1 METFTNHMN
10 IYLLTPC
17 SSIRNVV
24 VKFALILPA
33 ILVCVAGCNGF
44 QRGGGS
50 RSVKAGNTNTKAVY
64 GIGVGLKLE
73 FLIVTDI
80 DSDGTVASAGSTWAG
95 EIAPPQGKKVTYRAT
110 GDGLDINGTQY
121 DYGSGRVFLVSN
133 KDEKITV
140 TQLDVAIGD
149 ADYDDEVD
157 RIIETEQVQQFLNP
171 GGEEGQ

>member
-1 METFTNHMN
+1 MLTPGSNISNKALTFT
-10 IYLLTPC
+10 L
-17 SSIRNVV
+17 V
-24 VKFALILPA
+24 LPVMLA
-33 ILVCVAGCNGF
+33 FYSGCNGF

-64 GIGVGLKLE
+64 GIGAGLKLE

-80 DSDGTVASAGSTWAG
+80 DYDGTMASAGSTWTG
-95 EIAPPQGKKVTYRAT
+95 EIAPLQGKKVTYRAI

-157 RIIETEQVQQFLNP
+157 RIIAMEQVQEFLNP
-171 GGEEGQ
+171 GAEEGQQ

>member
-1 METFTNHMN
+1 MGINMLAPCFN
-10 IYLLTPC
+10 IP
-17 SSIRNVV
+17 NKVV
-24 VKFALILPA
+24 TFALVLPA
-33 ILVCVAGCNGF
+33 ALACFAGCNSF

-157 RIIETEQVQQFLNP
+157 RIIEMDQVQEFLNP
-171 GGEEGQ
+171 GKEEGR

>member
-1 METFTNHMN
+1 MLAHGSKIPNKVLTFT
-10 IYLLTPC
+10 LVLT
-17 SSIRNVV
+17 
-24 VKFALILPA
+24 A
-33 ILVCVAGCNGF
+33 ILACFAGCNGF

-80 DSDGTVASAGSTWAG
+80 DSDGTVASAGSTWSG
-95 EIAPPQGKKVTYRAT
+95 EIAPPQGRKVTYRAT
-110 GDGLDINGTQY
+110 GNGLDINGTQY

-133 KDEKITV
+133 KDDKITV

-157 RIIETEQVQQFLNP
+157 RIIEMEQVQEFLNP
-171 GGEEGQ
+171 EGKEGR

>member
-1 METFTNHMN
+1 M
-10 IYLLTPC
+10 LAPC
-17 SSIRNVV
+17 SNIPNKVV
-24 VKFALILPA
+24 TFALVLPVVLA
-33 ILVCVAGCNGF
+33 CVAGCNGF

-95 EIAPPQGKKVTYRAT
+95 EIAPPQGKKVTYRAIR
-110 GDGLDINGTQY
+110 DGLDINGTQY

-133 KDEKITV
+133 KDDKITV

-157 RIIETEQVQQFLNP
+157 RIIEMDQVQEFLTP
-171 GGEEGQ
+171 GKEEGR

>member
-1 METFTNHMN
+1 MLAPDSHIPNKVQTFS
-10 IYLLTPC
+10 L
-17 SSIRNVV
+17 V
-24 VKFALILPA
+24 LPA
-33 ILVCVAGCNGF
+33 ILACVAGCNGF
-44 QRGGGS
+44 QRGGGA
-50 RSVKAGNTNTKAVY
+50 RSVKAGNTNTKTVY
-64 GIGVGLKLE
+64 GIGLGLKLE

-95 EIAPPQGKKVTYRAT
+95 EIAPPQGKKVTYRAI

-133 KDEKITV
+133 KDDKITV
-140 TQLDVAIGD
+140 TQINVAIGD

-157 RIIETEQVQQFLNP
+157 RIIEMEQVQEFLNP